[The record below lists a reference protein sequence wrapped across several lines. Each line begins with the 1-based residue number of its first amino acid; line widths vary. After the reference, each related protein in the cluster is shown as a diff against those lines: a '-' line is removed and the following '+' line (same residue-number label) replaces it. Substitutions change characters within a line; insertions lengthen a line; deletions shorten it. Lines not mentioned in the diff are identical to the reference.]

1 MSALL
6 PQALDINAYTFSNGL
21 TDEALLK
28 VFLFERAFLY
38 NHTTAAQR
46 LACLADFAP
55 MPDKPV
61 MRVTP
66 LFTRNNF
73 FQLLFRSQRVLALRQ
88 PQTVR
93 HTKNMRIYCQRRN
106 IIDNAGDN
114 VCRFCPTP
122 GNSINVLMSSG
133 ITLLKRCVS
142 IWHIPS
148 RFLALA

>member
-21 TDEALLK
+21 TDEVLIK

-38 NHTTAAQR
+38 NYAATAQR

-61 MRVTP
+61 MRVAP
-66 LFTRNNF
+66 LFTRNDF
-73 FQLLFRSQRVLALRQ
+73 FQLLFRRQRVLALCQ

-93 HTKNMRIYCQRRN
+93 HTENMRIYSQRRN
-106 IIDNAGDN
+106 VIDNAGDD
-114 VCRFCPTP
+114 VR
-122 GNSINVLMSSG
+122 
-133 ITLLKRCVS
+133 
-142 IWHIPS
+142 
-148 RFLALA
+148 RFLPHAG